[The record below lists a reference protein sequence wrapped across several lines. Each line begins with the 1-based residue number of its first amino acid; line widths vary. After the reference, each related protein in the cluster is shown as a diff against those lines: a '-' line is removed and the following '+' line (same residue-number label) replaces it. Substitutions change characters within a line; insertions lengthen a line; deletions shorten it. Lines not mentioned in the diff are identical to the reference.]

1 MPTFIKSPFES
12 LQDNLID
19 TILMNDTF
27 IKEDKDHPNSP
38 AKKWAEV
45 LSNLIETC
53 EESEEWFRT
62 TQNKLRRYRGEM
74 CLYCVRI

>member
-27 IKEDKDHPNSP
+27 IKEDKDLPNSP
-38 AKKWAEV
+38 TKKWAEV

-62 TQNKLRRYRGEM
+62 TQNTLRRYRGEM

>member
-53 EESEEWFRT
+53 EESEDTTKAEPRRRT
-62 TQNKLRRYRGEM
+62 ISAGIEGK
-74 CLYCVRI
+74 CVLTV